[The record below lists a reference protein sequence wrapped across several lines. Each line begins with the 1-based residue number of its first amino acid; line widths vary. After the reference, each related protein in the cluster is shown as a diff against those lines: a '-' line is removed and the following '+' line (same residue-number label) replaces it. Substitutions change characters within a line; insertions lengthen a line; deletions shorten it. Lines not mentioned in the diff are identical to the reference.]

1 MNARWPLAF
10 LSVRFP
16 GMVRRYFDKGETM
29 RLVTWYVIVGAALL
43 VAGCDQG
50 AKAPEQAK
58 SEPPAETASAPPAP
72 TAPSGAQPC
81 ATTVERTVA
90 FTAAQAKDRL
100 VIEALGPDCAN
111 PALFARLY
119 DPTGRLVYANMISGK
134 WLMSAEMF
142 PQGGGSAQTVI
153 ENLYDIGEPNS
164 QTLPAWPENTPA
176 PAKGSY
182 GAFEAK
188 VPQPAYER
196 YRALNGVMMIRRG
209 GGESGTFYIYDPELG
224 EAVAVAQYAM

>member
-1 MNARWPLAF
+1 M
-10 LSVRFP
+10 
-16 GMVRRYFDKGETM
+16 M
-29 RLVTWYVIVGAALL
+29 RATLGVMFGAALL

-50 AKAPEQAK
+50 TKAPEQAK
-58 SEPPAETASAPPAP
+58 SEPPAQTAAVPTVAPISPAP
-72 TAPSGAQPC
+72 TAC
-81 ATTVERTVA
+81 ATTVDRTVA
-90 FTAAQAKDRL
+90 FTAPKANDRL
-100 VIEALGPDCAN
+100 VIEALGPDCSN
-111 PALFARLY
+111 PALFARLF
-119 DPTGRLVYANMISGK
+119 DQAGRLVYANVISGK

-142 PQGGGSAQTVI
+142 PQGQGTAQGVI

-164 QTLPAWPENTPA
+164 KTLPAWAENTPA
-176 PAKGSY
+176 PAKSDY
-182 GAFEAK
+182 AAFEPK